1 MGWQKGWVDD
11 MPCGEGW
18 DMPVEAEGWS
28 DFHWWKIPS
37 SRVLVMIMT
46 SERPY
51 WYSGHFVEGRM
62 KPCQGDGCAL
72 CAKGVGAQARY
83 LFSCVEPLTRKSG
96 ILEVSRSVALE
107 FRDLA
112 EARGQLRGLRF
123 TIGKHTRH
131 KQSRM
136 EVLGEADDD
145 RFNLEGFP
153 PVDVLK
159 ALLLTWEKAKYDVP
173 AAFRKKSLSSEVP
186 SRPGGGGNGHKAS
199 GGQARPSGSPFRVT
213 AEGVSR
219 DSLTGVR

>member
-1 MGWQKGWVDD
+1 MTYGS
-11 MPCGEGW
+11 GW
-18 DMPVEAEGWS
+18 DMPIDAEGWS
-28 DFHWWKIPS
+28 DFHWWKVPS

-62 KPCQGDGCAL
+62 KPCQGENCAL

-83 LFSCVEPLTRKSG
+83 MFSCVEPLTRKQG

-112 EARGQLRGLRF
+112 EARGALRGLRF

-136 EVLGEADDD
+136 EVLGEVDDD
-145 RFNLEGFP
+145 HFSLEAFP

-159 ALLLTWEKAKYDVP
+159 ALLLTWEKAKYDIP
-173 AAFRKKSLSSEVP
+173 SAMRPKSLSSEVP
-186 SRPGGGGNGHKAS
+186 SLPESRGNGHKGPGGQHRGS
-199 GGQARPSGSPFRVT
+199 GGPFRVGP
-213 AEGVSR
+213 EGISR
-219 DSLTGVR
+219 DTAKGVR